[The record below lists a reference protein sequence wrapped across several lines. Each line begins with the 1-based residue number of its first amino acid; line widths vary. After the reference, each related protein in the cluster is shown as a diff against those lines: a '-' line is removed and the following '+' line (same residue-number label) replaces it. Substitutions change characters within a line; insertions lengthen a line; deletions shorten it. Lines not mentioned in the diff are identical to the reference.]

1 MTSPSSDS
9 LTRSLAFRASIPRPA
24 RRVLPVAD
32 ADGSSRR
39 EAEEIGGVDEEGAGA
54 FPLARNFQAKVAR
67 WSMIG
72 QVNHLTGPVK

>member
-1 MTSPSSDS
+1 M
-9 LTRSLAFRASIPRPA
+9 
-24 RRVLPVAD
+24 AD